1 MRSESASPARALA
14 RAPSL
19 SNRSPL
25 CLCRW
30 RLREMRRLTRETDAE
45 AAAAREAAETAR
57 RRSLAPEAREKED
70 RELEAQ
76 GVKVFAKTKEK

>member
-1 MRSESASPARALA
+1 
-14 RAPSL
+14 
-19 SNRSPL
+19 
-25 CLCRW
+25 
-30 RLREMRRLTRETDAE
+30 MRRLTRETDAE